1 MGNLNI
7 VTGNILDYIS
17 TVDAIVN
24 SNNEYMIA
32 GSGVCGVIY
41 KAAGKN
47 ELENYCKEKFKTKM
61 LTNEIRITPGFNLNK
76 DIINIFAPKYYEHI
90 DPIKKLMESYEQIF
104 SISKQ
109 KGYKTI
115 LSVSIGTGVHG
126 YKHNE
131 VGLNIIP
138 LLYYLVE
145 KFNINFTL
153 VLSNEEIAKIYRNDR
168 Q

>member
-1 MGNLNI
+1 MSNLNI
-7 VTGNILDYIS
+7 VVGNILDYIS

-24 SNNEYMIA
+24 SNNEYMIS

-47 ELENYCKEKFKTKM
+47 ELENYCKENFITKM
-61 LTNEIRITPGFNLNK
+61 STNEVRITPGFNLNK
-76 DIINIFAPKYYEHI
+76 DIVNIFAPKYYEQV
-90 DPIKKLMESYEQIF
+90 DPIKKLMESYEEIF

-109 KGYKTI
+109 KGYKSI

-131 VGLNIIP
+131 VALSIIP
-138 LLYYLVE
+138 LLYNLVE
-145 KFNINFTL
+145 EFNINFTL
-153 VLSNEEIAKIYRNDR
+153 VLPNDEIKKIYI
-168 Q
+168 